1 MPASTRI
8 NKRGQPR
15 RRERGP
21 KNAPLNHSPF
31 GYALSD
37 AEPFP
42 ESDRTRLPQIPQ
54 RWQYQNRAGEWEIRP
69 EVEDLAN
76 AVMELAMAEMRR
88 QRLAA
93 KRRSVG
99 GHGDRRGVW
108 RKGAE
113 KQGSEAQEEIDSGME

>member
-1 MPASTRI
+1 MSTLT
-8 NKRGQPR
+8 KRGTKR
-15 RRERGP
+15 RRQRGA

-37 AEPFP
+37 VEPFP
-42 ESDRTRLPQIPQ
+42 EADYSRLPSIPQ

-76 AVMELAMAEMRR
+76 AVMDLAMAEMRR

-108 RKGAE
+108 RKGAG
-113 KQGSEAQEEIDSGME
+113 KGSEAQEEFDPGVE